1 MPWLQYR
8 DNAFLR
14 APLENPPDVLA
25 HQAREMAQSFGYP
38 AHPADSAVWLDHR
51 RSLIHY
57 LNQLPSPRNWSGW
70 LAAEAPI
77 RGVYRQSP
85 QALGAPPSGNVE
97 ADNPPM
103 TTPGMVSVSM
113 DDYAKLLSF
122 EAIPPREEPL
132 APAVDPAAVFRAA
145 GLNPAAFHQVTP
157 AFVPAHASDTVLEW
171 KGPHPRIPNLRADGG
186 SGFLERPDHAG
197 RDCLSR
203 FRRRRR
209 PVLGSSAPLT
219 ISCSASRCPAWLPW
233 PSLPAATGSRA
244 VPTAKA
250 RCA

>member
-1 MPWLQYR
+1 MP
-8 DNAFLR
+8 
-14 APLENPPDVLA
+14 
-25 HQAREMAQSFGYP
+25 QSFGYP

-51 RSLIHY
+51 RSLIQY
-57 LNQLPSPRNWSGW
+57 LNRLPSPHNWSGW

-85 QALGAPPSGNVE
+85 QALGAPPSGSVE

-122 EAIPPREEPL
+122 EAIPLLDEPL

-171 KGPHPRIPNLRADGG
+171 KGPHPRIPNLELTVEVASWKGRITQ
-186 SGFLERPDHAG
+186 AG
-197 RDCLSR
+197 DCLSR
-203 FRRRRR
+203 FGRRRR
-209 PVLGSSAPLT
+209 PVLDRARRRQSH
-219 ISCSASRCPAWLPW
+219 CSVSRYPVWLPW

-244 VPTAKA
+244 APTAKA
-250 RCA
+250 RCAWRARLSCLVRSPGPAPSIRSPATR